1 MYKKKVARDLGPNPH
16 TAPRI
21 RKEVL
26 TPPRHPPQKGVPGY
40 GGLKGSETKNFHWG
54 IIFSPKMMILQGVG
68 HPVPYLG
75 VSYANDPKKGGVYGV
90 HTCAWSNNP
99 LRGDLKYTAMHQQ
112 QCLVQPANT
121 RENLNIQP
129 SRKIWK
135 TEGDGSLAPPLTRQG
150 CSLGKG
156 GGG

>member
-26 TPPRHPPQKGVPGY
+26 TPPPPPPTPPPPHPHPPKKGYPATGGQKR
-40 GGLKGSETKNFHWG
+40 KIHWG

-90 HTCAWSNNP
+90 RTCA
-99 LRGDLKYTAMHQQ
+99 
-112 QCLVQPANT
+112 
-121 RENLNIQP
+121 
-129 SRKIWK
+129 
-135 TEGDGSLAPPLTRQG
+135 
-150 CSLGKG
+150 
-156 GGG
+156 

>member
-1 MYKKKVARDLGPNPH
+1 MYKKKVAPDLGPNPH

-26 TPPRHPPQKGVPGY
+26 TPPPPPPTPPPPPQKGVPGY
-40 GGLKGSETKNFHWG
+40 GGLKGSKQKIHWG

-90 HTCAWSNNP
+90 RTCA
-99 LRGDLKYTAMHQQ
+99 
-112 QCLVQPANT
+112 
-121 RENLNIQP
+121 
-129 SRKIWK
+129 
-135 TEGDGSLAPPLTRQG
+135 
-150 CSLGKG
+150 
-156 GGG
+156 